1 MVQVANLIGR
11 TYRRRVYGFAV
22 SGFALIAGLALAAAA
37 DWLERPFAPKI
48 GSRWTIETEETTERQ
63 ADGATTQDSEKKTAL
78 LTFVGKTKD
87 GFRITY
93 HRRGS
98 SDPEPVYRVV
108 TDASGKPLRVENLE
122 EMKAAL
128 RKAVTQSA
136 ETGDPQNTAAVKRLF
151 DDLDKL
157 DEGGAARE
165 HLDVLPVL
173 ALGQTTGLKIGETRT
188 DTLTRPFPGG
198 GQIQENRSLTIAHAD
213 PASGN
218 VTFILTT
225 TGEPGSLRTALIG
238 MMEQLGETN
247 PEAKRQA
254 EALKELQISQESRT
268 EIDVVG
274 GMTRQLRVE
283 TTTAESLHGNSTL
296 TVVHKTVSVTAAK

>member
-63 ADGATTQDSEKKTAL
+63 
-78 LTFVGKTKD
+78 
-87 GFRITY
+87 
-93 HRRGS
+93 
-98 SDPEPVYRVV
+98 
-108 TDASGKPLRVENLE
+108 
-122 EMKAAL
+122 
-128 RKAVTQSA
+128 
-136 ETGDPQNTAAVKRLF
+136 
-151 DDLDKL
+151 
-157 DEGGAARE
+157 
-165 HLDVLPVL
+165 
-173 ALGQTTGLKIGETRT
+173 TTGLKIGETRT

-213 PASGN
+213 TASGN

-274 GMTRQLRVE
+274 GMARQLRVE

-296 TVVHKTVSVTAAK
+296 TVVHKTVSVIAAK